1 MIQILKNL
9 EIEFVAANPA
19 SSFEGLQESIV
30 NYGSQPN
37 TMPELITA
45 LHEESA
51 VDMAHGYAKAEGVPM
66 AVMLHGTVGLQHAS
80 MAIYQA
86 YHDKTPILIIVG
98 RDDKFFRQEQT
109 ANDIAGLT
117 RAFTKWDAQPKS

>member
-51 VDMAHGYAKAEGVPM
+51 VDMAHGYACLLYTSP
-66 AVMLHGTVGLQHAS
+66 S
-80 MAIYQA
+80 
-86 YHDKTPILIIVG
+86 P
-98 RDDKFFRQEQT
+98 RD
-109 ANDIAGLT
+109 
-117 RAFTKWDAQPKS
+117 